1 MASSCPRFAIFWLLF
16 LLVPIAKAQQKAEK
30 GLLDARIF
38 DFSNHRLSLD
48 GEWGWVDDELLDPQQ
63 LADRQLA
70 WVPFPRTWNDTRVN
84 RNGQG
89 VATYRLRVLLP
100 PDQRNFAIELPQIY
114 SSYRIWVND
123 RPLGANGVPATSA
136 EACQPQWLPQTLYF
150 EARDSV
156 QIVLQIANFHHHLG
170 GCKEPLYL
178 GGASTMAM
186 KHTIAKGSK
195 IIESGALA
203 VMAVAFVVIYLL
215 YGRKKIVI
223 YFSLLCLTWAIRSVF
238 SNDYLFIT
246 FFPDF
251 DWATM
256 VRIEYI
262 TLYLTMIWAI
272 LFLSRLFANEGSQ
285 IIKYILVTVNS
296 VYVAF
301 TLFNQ
306 PIYFT
311 KMLAAYLVTSGIL
324 LLYGGVIVV
333 RALIN
338 ERTGSTFLILSTLLA
353 IFVFAY
359 DIVTYEGFFSYNSI
373 LFSTGYLIIFM
384 LMAIALLLNLG
395 IIKSAPKSSNMLTYN
410 DLYGDQHKQ

>member
-1 MASSCPRFAIFWLLF
+1 MASSCPRFALFWLFVFVL
-16 LLVPIAKAQQKAEK
+16 PIAKAQHKAEK
-30 GLLDARIF
+30 GVVDARIF
-38 DFSNHRLSLD
+38 DFANHRLSLE
-48 GEWGWVDDELLDPQQ
+48 GEWAWLDDELLEPTQ
-63 LADRQLA
+63 LAGRSL
-70 WVPFPRTWNDTRVN
+70 VGVSFPRTWNDTRVN

-89 VATYRLRVLLP
+89 VATYSLRVLLP
-100 PDQRNFAIELPQIY
+100 PDERNFALELPQIY
-114 SSYRIWVND
+114 SSYRIWVNN

-150 EARDSV
+150 EARDSAH
-156 QIVLQIANFHHHLG
+156 IVLQIANFHHHLG
-170 GCKEPLYL
+170 GCKEPIYL

-195 IIESGALA
+195 LIESGALA
-203 VMAVAFVVIYLL
+203 VMALVFFVLYLL

-223 YFSLLCLTWAIRSVF
+223 YFSLLCLTWAVRSVF

-301 TLFNQ
+301 TVFNP

-311 KMLAAYLVTSGIL
+311 KMLAAYLVTSAIL

-338 ERTGSTFLILSTLLA
+338 ERTGSTFLTLSTLLA

-384 LMAIALLLNLG
+384 LMAVALLLHLG
-395 IIKSAPKSSNMLTYN
+395 VIKNTPKASNMLTYN
-410 DLYGDQHKQ
+410 DLYGDQNKK